1 MDQEEDQGVQGVLL
15 GPLGVQAA
23 PRAAQV
29 DFVGEHH
36 TLEAQVDSV
45 GEHHI
50 LEAIHGPRR
59 FANLEAVDHIHVAAL
74 A

>member
-1 MDQEEDQGVQGVLL
+1 MQGVLL
-15 GPLGVQAA
+15 GRLGVQAA

-50 LEAIHGPRR
+50 LEAIHVPRR
-59 FANLEAVDHIHVAAL
+59 FANLNIERNYFIKFYFTKMIHRM
-74 A
+74 